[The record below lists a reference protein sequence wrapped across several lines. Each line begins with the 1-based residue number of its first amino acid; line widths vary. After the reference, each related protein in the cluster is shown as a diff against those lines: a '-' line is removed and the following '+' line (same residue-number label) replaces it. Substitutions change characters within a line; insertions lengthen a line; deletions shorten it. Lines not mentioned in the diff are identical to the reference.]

1 MSGQTGQSLATFLLS
16 VPVAAIGL
24 MAVFGIP
31 QFAAVIAAQRGD
43 DESGADP
50 LDDAL
55 NEIRDES
62 SDRLGGYDP
71 TFPQADTGDQGDGAP
86 RWDAPR
92 QGFAELSMSETRSPR
107 PTELR
112 GDRNSQFDTNDG
124 TQQDRNL
131 QAPDPWGHP
140 TAMTTP
146 SLTWSEARL
155 QLGELGVDDFHL
167 EAGSVP
173 DTFTFIAVFTP
184 GDQPDVTYR
193 FEAEASDP
201 LLAVEDVV
209 AQIEDWL
216 ADRFAS
222 SGQYRAANFPSQPER
237 RW

>member
-43 DESGADP
+43 DPGADP
-50 LDDAL
+50 LDELDEMRRDA
-55 NEIRDES
+55 
-62 SDRLGGYDP
+62 SDIFGGNDP
-71 TFPQADTGDQGDGAP
+71 AFPQTGAGEQGDAAP
-86 RWDAPR
+86 RWDTSR
-92 QGFAELSMSETRSPR
+92 QDFEESSLTATRSPR
-107 PTELR
+107 PTELW
-112 GDRNSQFDTNDG
+112 GDRNSQFNTNDE
-124 TQQDRNL
+124 TQQNSNL
-131 QAPDPWGHP
+131 QAPDRWGRP
-140 TAMTTP
+140 TSLTTP

-173 DTFTFIAVFTP
+173 DTFTFVAVFTP

-222 SGQYRAANFPSQPER
+222 AGQQRSANFPTRPA